1 MATAGQA
8 QVLETTTDEVVN
20 TVVDADT
27 SVAPTRY
34 FTVPGID
41 PFDAIEW
48 ELRDAHIPG
57 RDGPTFEQ
65 KDVEFPKFWS
75 QTATNIVAQKY
86 FRGRM
91 ASPER
96 ERSVKQMIGRVV
108 DTIGGWGRDGG
119 YFATDE
125 EADTFEAELKAIL
138 VNQYAS
144 FNSPVW
150 FNVGF
155 EAQPQCSAC
164 FILSIDDSMESILD
178 WIRREGIIFR
188 GGSGSGL
195 NLSRLRSSKE
205 QLSKGGY
212 ASGPVS
218 FMRGADASAGTIKSG
233 GKTRRAAKMVV
244 LDVDHPDVEEF
255 IWCKAKEERKARVL
269 EQAGYDMSLN
279 SPDWAS
285 IQYQNANNS
294 VRVTD
299 QFMEAVVEGKEWT
312 LTARTDGSVVETTD
326 ARGLLR
332 QIAEAAWEC
341 ADPGVQY
348 DTTIN
353 SWHTLPNTGRINA
366 SNPCSEYMSIDDSA
380 CNLASLNLMK
390 FRRDDGEFD
399 VAAFEHAVD
408 VVFLAQEIAVGYSSY
423 PTPEIGRNARAFRQL
438 GLGYA
443 NLGALLMAR
452 GFPYDSNEGR
462 AYAAAITALM
472 TGRGYRKSA
481 QVARRMGPF
490 AGYQP
495 NAAAMTGVIAKH
507 RAAVG
512 NIDHSTSV
520 PDDLLA
526 AARRAWDDALELGEV
541 SGFRNAQAT
550 VLAPTGTISFMMD
563 CDTTGVE
570 PDFSLVKSKR
580 LVGGGEITIVNKT
593 VPMALAKLGY
603 APTEGDEIVAFIDE
617 RNTIVGAPYVKTEHY
632 PVFDCAIGDRAINYM
647 GHVKMM
653 GAVQPFISG
662 AISKTVNLP
671 EEISVDEITQLFTES
686 WQLGVKAIAIYR
698 DNCKVAQPLSGKANA
713 GATTLAPV
721 SGVVGAL
728 PAAPP
733 AAGRSRRSRP
743 QVQGRRVRGLHPRR
757 PLRGRD
763 ARRHLRGHREGRHD
777 ARRPDELVHDLRLAR
792 PPVRRAARGLRL
804 EVQPHALRALGD
816 DERRGHPH
824 REVDRRLHLPLDGEE
839 VPLHRPAG
847 GGRHPHGR
855 GEAAA
860 RRRLH
865 GGGRPRVGG
874 RDDGRDRRG
883 PGPDGALQPVG
894 RRAGVRPLRWPHGA
908 DGQLLHLP
916 RLRYQHRLLL
926 AFSQS

>member
-1 MATAGQA
+1 MSNSVREETMATAEQA
-8 QVLETTTDEVVN
+8 QVTEKAADEVVN
-20 TVVDADT
+20 TVVDAET
-27 SVAPTRY
+27 SVAPKRY

-57 RDGPTFEQ
+57 KDGPTFEQ

-108 DTIGGWGRDGG
+108 DTIGGWGREGG

-155 EAQPQCSAC
+155 EAEPQCSAC

-299 QFMEAVVEGKEWT
+299 QFMEAVIEGKEWN

-326 ARGLLR
+326 ARDVLR

-390 FRRDDGEFD
+390 FRREDGEFD
-399 VAAFEHAVD
+399 VEAFEHAVD

-423 PTPEIGRNARAFRQL
+423 PTPEIGRNAKAFRQL

-452 GFPYDSNEGR
+452 GLPYDSDEGR

-481 QVARRMGPF
+481 EVARRMGPF

-507 RAAVG
+507 RAAG
-512 NIDHSTSV
+512 RQHRQ
-520 PDDLLA
+520 LA
-526 AARRAWDDALELGEV
+526 
-541 SGFRNAQAT
+541 
-550 VLAPTGTISFMMD
+550 
-563 CDTTGVE
+563 
-570 PDFSLVKSKR
+570 
-580 LVGGGEITIVNKT
+580 
-593 VPMALAKLGY
+593 
-603 APTEGDEIVAFIDE
+603 
-617 RNTIVGAPYVKTEHY
+617 
-632 PVFDCAIGDRAINYM
+632 
-647 GHVKMM
+647 
-653 GAVQPFISG
+653 
-662 AISKTVNLP
+662 
-671 EEISVDEITQLFTES
+671 
-686 WQLGVKAIAIYR
+686 
-698 DNCKVAQPLSGKANA
+698 
-713 GATTLAPV
+713 
-721 SGVVGAL
+721 
-728 PAAPP
+728 
-733 AAGRSRRSRP
+733 
-743 QVQGRRVRGLHPRR
+743 
-757 PLRGRD
+757 LR
-763 ARRHLRGHREGRHD
+763 
-777 ARRPDELVHDLRLAR
+777 ARRPALRGAAR
-792 PPVRRAARGLRL
+792 LGRRARARRGLRL
-804 EVQPHALRALGD
+804 PQRAGDRARADRDDQLHDGLRHD
-816 DERRGHPH
+816 RGRARLLA
-824 REVDRRLHLPLDGEE
+824 REVE
-839 VPLHRPAG
+839 
-847 GGRHPHGR
+847 
-855 GEAAA
+855 AA
-860 RRRLH
+860 RRRRRDHDRQQDRADGAREARLRADRGRRGRRLHRRAQHDRRRAVRQDRALPGLRLRDRRPRDPLH
-865 GGGRPRVGG
+865 GPRE
-874 RDDGRDRRG
+874 DDGRRPAVHLGRDLEDGEPARG
-883 PGPDGALQPVG
+883 DHG
-894 RRAGVRPLRWPHGA
+894 RRDLPAPRRVVAARRQGDR
-908 DGQLLHLP
+908 DLP
-916 RLRYQHRLLL
+916 RQLQGRAAALEEGRARARRRSLRSPARSVRSRS
-926 AFSQS
+926 AAACPTTASRSAASSRSASTRATSTSASSRTGRPATSSWTSRRRARPSPAS